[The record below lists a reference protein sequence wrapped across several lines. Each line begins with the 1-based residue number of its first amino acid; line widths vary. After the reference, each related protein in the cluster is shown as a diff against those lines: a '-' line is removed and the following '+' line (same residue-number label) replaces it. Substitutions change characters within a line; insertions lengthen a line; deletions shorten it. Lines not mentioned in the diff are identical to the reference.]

1 MDETGSFSSQRG
13 TKRFSNCAPNAFC
26 SIMKRAIRNEALARG
41 LTGNRPDAISVSPSL
56 QHWVD
61 YRLSWDPAKYE
72 GINKLRIPS
81 RLIWLPDIVLYNK

>member
-1 MDETGSFSSQRG
+1 ME
-13 TKRFSNCAPNAFC
+13 
-26 SIMKRAIRNEALARG
+26 
-41 LTGNRPDAISVSPSL
+41 NRPDAIFVSVSP
-56 QHWVD
+56 QRWVD